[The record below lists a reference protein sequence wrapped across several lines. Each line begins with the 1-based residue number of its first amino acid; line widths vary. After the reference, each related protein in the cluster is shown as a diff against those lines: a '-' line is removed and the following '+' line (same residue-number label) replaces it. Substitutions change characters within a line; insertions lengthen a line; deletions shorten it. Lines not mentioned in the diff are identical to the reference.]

1 MSVPTYGR
9 LQLQVCRASHTCPD
23 LGSIC
28 SNAYT
33 ASGMCHAVCIASGT
47 RVSCIHIVAWWP
59 ADDENDAVLFEKIKK
74 GEYDADDPIWDNVSV
89 PAKDLVVS
97 P

>member
-1 MSVPTYGR
+1 MLTQP
-9 LQLQVCRASHTCPD
+9 LTC
-23 LGSIC
+23 GQ
-28 SNAYT
+28 
-33 ASGMCHAVCIASGT
+33 AVCTGSVACMD
-47 RVSCIHIVAWWP
+47 CIDTMAWWP

-97 P
+97 L

>member
-1 MSVPTYGR
+1 MACVSSV
-9 LQLQVCRASHTCPD
+9 LQL
-23 LGSIC
+23 
-28 SNAYT
+28 
-33 ASGMCHAVCIASGT
+33 
-47 RVSCIHIVAWWP
+47 P

-97 P
+97 AKPIKCPDLT